1 MGNKL
6 SRIAMGMSWLPM
18 CWVVDVGFGSKEER
32 VFSNFNH
39 FGVENVVV
47 SGDWI
52 TFGVGSN
59 EGGGVVGSATHPIMN
74 VRIRNMSVGEFFVC
88 GSVVFVCFCR

>member
-1 MGNKL
+1 MDTKVAAGNTL
-6 SRIAMGMSWLPM
+6 SRTARGVSWLPM
-18 CWVVDVGFGSKEER
+18 YWVVDVGFESKEEWE
-32 VFSNFNH
+32 VANFAH

-59 EGGGVVGSATHPIMN
+59 EGGGVV
-74 VRIRNMSVGEFFVC
+74 
-88 GSVVFVCFCR
+88 